1 MLQEVTKLHPDNTS
15 RTLARSS
22 SHLPMMAAV
31 CIGVFISHFTAGV
44 VNMALPHL
52 TAVFH
57 SNANTVQWI
66 TTGYLLA
73 IAALLPVMGKLADR
87 YGSRTI
93 HNLGYIV
100 FGISSILAA
109 CSPNLTLLLVTRIM
123 QAAGAAMF
131 QATNMALIS
140 IHLPQSHKGRAF
152 GLVSTAV
159 ALGGMAGP
167 AVGGLLVEWVNW
179 RSLFIVH
186 MPAAILATWLAY
198 RYIPA
203 VRPTQA
209 RKAFDYTG
217 AVLFT
222 IFMLLLITSLTQGSS
237 IGWHPLVMT
246 AAAVFILGAL
256 YRCERRHPDP
266 FVPVASLRMPAIRL
280 GLIVSCVSFMLTNAV
295 VTALPFYLLRS
306 SLPASAAGLMLSAYP
321 FMLAVSG
328 PLAGYLSDRHG
339 PRKWMLIG
347 IAITAACVLV
357 LVLNLDD
364 MPAVGISFMLI
375 LLGLGMGLTVSPN
388 NSFIMKHTP
397 AGLAGSTG
405 SMIALSR
412 NTGMAVGAAIGISNM
427 NGGLFG

>member
-1 MLQEVTKLHPDNTS
+1 MQLHQANTS
-15 RTLARSS
+15 RTAPQPS
-22 SHLPMMAAV
+22 SHLSMMAAV

-52 TAVFH
+52 AAVFR
-57 SNANTVQWI
+57 SDANTVQWI

-100 FGISSILAA
+100 FGVSSVLAA
-109 CSPNLTLLLVTRIM
+109 CSPNLTLLLITRIM
-123 QAAGAAMF
+123 QATGAAMF

-140 IHLPQSHKGRAF
+140 VHLPHSHKGRAF

-198 RYIPA
+198 RYVPV
-203 VRPTQA
+203 VRPKRTIT
-209 RKAFDYTG
+209 AFDYTG

-222 IFMLLLITSLTQGSS
+222 LFMLLLIASLTQGSS
-237 IGWHPLVMT
+237 LGWHPLVMPT
-246 AAAVFILGAL
+246 AAGFILMAL

-280 GLIVSCVSFMLTNAV
+280 GLAVSCVSFMLTNAV

-306 SLPASAAGLMLSAYP
+306 SSPASAAGLMLSAYP

-339 PRKWMLIG
+339 PRKWMLAG
-347 IAITAACVLV
+347 ISLTAACVLV
-357 LVLNLDD
+357 LVLNLGY

-412 NTGMAVGAAIGISNM
+412 NTGMAVGAAIGISYM

>member
-1 MLQEVTKLHPDNTS
+1 MQLHQANTS
-15 RTLARSS
+15 HTAPLSS

-52 TAVFH
+52 AAVFH
-57 SNANTVQWI
+57 SDANTVQWI

-100 FGISSILAA
+100 FGISSVLAA
-109 CSPNLTLLLVTRIM
+109 CSPNLTLLLITRIM

-140 IHLPQSHKGRAF
+140 VHLPHSHKGRAF

-203 VRPTQA
+203 VRPKRTIT
-209 RKAFDYTG
+209 AFDYTG

-237 IGWHPLVMT
+237 LGWHPLVMP
-246 AAAVFILGAL
+246 AAAGFILMAL

-280 GLIVSCVSFMLTNAV
+280 GLTVSCVSFMLTNAV
-295 VTALPFYLLRS
+295 VSALPFYLLRS
-306 SLPASAAGLMLSAYP
+306 ALPASTAGLMLSAYP

-339 PRKWMLIG
+339 PRKWMLAG
-347 IAITAACVLV
+347 ISITAACVLI
-357 LVLNLDD
+357 LVLNLGY

-412 NTGMAVGAAIGISNM
+412 NTGMAVGAAIGISYM